1 MKAIRATLTT
11 SQPVISEEEF
21 GTMFYKIP
29 ELHALHQTFLDG
41 LRKKTEKWDTKTT
54 IGEQFKV
61 RIIRVLHKT
70 SKSWKIVTLRLVTD
84 YGQ

>member
-21 GTMFYKIP
+21 GTMFYKIQD
-29 ELHALHQTFLDG
+29 LHALHETFLDE
-41 LRKKTEKWDTKTT
+41 LRKKTEKWDNKTT

-61 RIIRVLHKT
+61 QLMYYLNNSQIYSITHDILCKV
-70 SKSWKIVTLRLVTD
+70 
-84 YGQ
+84 

>member
-11 SQPVISEEEF
+11 SQPVISEDEF

-41 LRKKTEKWDTKTT
+41 LRKKLDKWDSKTT

-61 RIIRVLHKT
+61 RTIYIKKYNITYVIL
-70 SKSWKIVTLRLVTD
+70 ILRNLF
-84 YGQ
+84 Y

>member
-11 SQPVISEEEF
+11 SQPVISEDEF

-41 LRKKTEKWDTKTT
+41 LRKKLDKWDSKTT

-61 RIIRVLHKT
+61 RTKYINMLI
-70 SKSWKIVTLRLVTD
+70 LRNSHILPS
-84 YGQ
+84 Y

>member
-1 MKAIRATLTT
+1 MCFCFLQYMKAIRATLTT

-41 LRKKTEKWDTKTT
+41 LRKKTEKWDSKTT

-61 RIIRVLHKT
+61 IHTI
-70 SKSWKIVTLRLVTD
+70 
-84 YGQ
+84 

>member
-29 ELHALHQTFLDG
+29 ELHTLHQSFLDG
-41 LRKKTEKWDTKTT
+41 LRKKAEKWDSKTT

-61 RIIRVLHKT
+61 VII
-70 SKSWKIVTLRLVTD
+70 
-84 YGQ
+84 

>member
-21 GTMFYKIP
+21 GTMFYKIR
-29 ELHALHQTFLDG
+29 ELHGLHQNFLDQ
-41 LRKKTEKWDTKTT
+41 LRLKLDTWDNKTT

-61 RIIRVLHKT
+61 NLSQDH
-70 SKSWKIVTLRLVTD
+70 
-84 YGQ
+84 

>member
-11 SQPVISEEEF
+11 SQPVISEDEF

-41 LRKKTEKWDTKTT
+41 LRKKLEKWDSKTN

-61 RIIRVLHKT
+61 RIERERNRE
-70 SKSWKIVTLRLVTD
+70 SVTRSD
-84 YGQ
+84 SRYINCR

>member
-21 GTMFYKIP
+21 GSMFYKIP

-41 LRKKTEKWDTKTT
+41 LRKKTEKWDSKTT

-61 RIIRVLHKT
+61 GIYNLIFFSPIRIKNIG
-70 SKSWKIVTLRLVTD
+70 D
-84 YGQ
+84 E

>member
-29 ELHALHQTFLDG
+29 ELHKLHQNFLDE
-41 LRKKTEKWDTKTT
+41 LRKKTEKWDFKTT

-61 RIIRVLHKT
+61 RLEYIIIKL
-70 SKSWKIVTLRLVTD
+70 SLASL
-84 YGQ
+84 YGYILFVI

>member
-29 ELHALHQTFLDG
+29 ELHSLHRDFLEG
-41 LRKKTEKWDTKTT
+41 LRKKSEKWENRTT
-54 IGEQFKV
+54 IGEHFKV
-61 RIIRVLHKT
+61 SRQI
-70 SKSWKIVTLRLVTD
+70 
-84 YGQ
+84 

>member
-41 LRKKTEKWDTKTT
+41 LRRKTEKWDNKTN

-61 RIIRVLHKT
+61 GMHYA
-70 SKSWKIVTLRLVTD
+70 LRNKMSINYLYVYTTWE
-84 YGQ
+84 

>member
-11 SQPVISEEEF
+11 SQPVISEDEF

-29 ELHALHQTFLDG
+29 ELHGLHQTFLDG
-41 LRKKTEKWDTKTT
+41 LRKKTEKWDNKTT

-61 RIIRVLHKT
+61 GT
-70 SKSWKIVTLRLVTD
+70 TAQYD
-84 YGQ
+84 

>member
-41 LRKKTEKWDTKTT
+41 LRKKIEKWDCKTT
-54 IGEQFKV
+54 VGEQFKV
-61 RIIRVLHKT
+61 SLIRKYFGF
-70 SKSWKIVTLRLVTD
+70 IRLKFYLECT
-84 YGQ
+84 YNI

>member
-29 ELHALHQTFLDG
+29 ELHGLHQNFLDE
-41 LRKKTEKWDTKTT
+41 LSAKLETWDGKTT
-54 IGEQFKV
+54 IGEQFKA
-61 RIIRVLHKT
+61 RFPMT
-70 SKSWKIVTLRLVTD
+70 GSKFCWIFYSLL
-84 YGQ
+84 